1 MPLFGKQEMHD
12 LTDAYPVELIL
23 NPNFDA
29 GAAYDDRLRAVL
41 DEAGLEEARQ
51 EIASWPG
58 YDPTPL
64 VALPEL
70 AAAAGLGEVWYK
82 DEGPRFGLGSFKAL
96 GGAYAVCRL
105 LRRQVAARTG
115 EAEPTTAELLSG
127 RYRDVLS
134 GITVCTATDG
144 NHGRSVAW
152 GAQTFGCRCAIYIH
166 ATVSEGRKRA
176 MEDLGAVV
184 HRIEG
189 NYDDSVRQAAAD
201 AEAKG
206 WFVVS
211 DTSYEGYTEIPRD
224 VMHGYMVMADE
235 AIAQLPEAAPPT
247 HVFLQGGVGGLAAA
261 VCARFWLNHGT
272 ARPRF
277 FVVEP
282 ERAACIF
289 ESAKAGRRVAVT
301 GALDTVMAG
310 LAAGEVSL
318 LAWEILRAGIE
329 GFLTVPDRAAEALMR
344 VLAQGIDGDPPLVAG
359 ESAVAGLAGALG
371 ALQDDALVER
381 LGLGP
386 NSRVLVFGSEGATDP
401 ELYRKI
407 VGRPA
412 EAVAAA

>member
-1 MPLFGKQEMHD
+1 MHD
-12 LTDAYPVELIL
+12 LTEAYPVGLIL
-23 NPNFDA
+23 NPNAKTD
-29 GAAYDDRLRAVL
+29 AAYDARLRAVL
-41 DEAGLEEARQ
+41 NETGLEEARR

-58 YDPTPL
+58 YAPTPL
-64 VALPEL
+64 VDLPGL
-70 AAAAGLGEVWYK
+70 AAAAGLGQVWYK
-82 DEGPRFGLGSFKAL
+82 DEGARFGLGSFKAL

-115 EAEPTTAELLSG
+115 VAEVTTADLLSG
-127 RYRDVLS
+127 RYRDILS

-152 GAQTFGCRCAIYIH
+152 GAETFGCRCAIYIH
-166 ATVSEGRKRA
+166 ATVSAGRERA
-176 MEDLGAVV
+176 MADLGAVV
-184 HRIEG
+184 HRVAG

-201 AEAKG
+201 AEANG

-235 AIAQLPEAAPPT
+235 AIDQLPETAPPS
-247 HVFLQGGVGGLAAA
+247 HVFVQGGVGGLGAA
-261 VCARFWLNHGT
+261 VCARFWLRYG
-272 ARPRF
+272 AGRPRF
-277 FVVEP
+277 LVVEP
-282 ERAACIF
+282 ERAACLF
-289 ESAKAGRRVAVT
+289 ESAKAGRRVTVT

-318 LAWEILRAGIE
+318 LAWEILRAGAD
-329 GFLTVPDRAAEALMR
+329 GFMTVPDSAAEALMR
-344 VLAQGIDGDPPLVAG
+344 LLAQGVAGDPPLVAG

-371 ALQDDALVER
+371 ALQDTALAER
-381 LGLGP
+381 LGLSP
-386 NSRVLVFGSEGATDP
+386 ESRVLVFDSEGATDP

-407 VGRPA
+407 VGRAP